1 MYLIGFL
8 PAFCWGIIAIIV
20 NLIKTDTKK
29 QVFSLALGAFLLSLI
44 FAKNI
49 TIFSFF
55 VGLISGLFWVI
66 GFYYQ
71 TKCLKKFSVST
82 TIPISTAMQII
93 GTALVGVIIF
103 REWEDVNQYILGSIY
118 ILLLIIGVCFTSYK
132 EQSNEKLSNE
142 LILNLIIS
150 TIGFVVYAT
159 IMKFF
164 NIDLSSGL
172 TSQALGMLIGSLIL
186 NKDNLKGLIDI
197 KVVWLLISG
206 VSWFIGN
213 ISMFYASIFLGVT
226 VAFSLSQLNV
236 AVSTS
241 LAILILKEPKTKK
254 ELVFVTIGVIL
265 IILSG
270 ILIAGV

>member
-29 QVFSLALGAFLLSLI
+29 QVLSLALGAFLLSLI

-49 TIFSFF
+49 TVFSFF
-55 VGLISGLFWVI
+55 VGLVSGLFWVI

-93 GTALVGVIIF
+93 GTALVGVIVF
-103 REWEDVNQYILGSIY
+103 REWVDVNQYILGSIY

-142 LILNLIIS
+142 LILNLLIS

-206 VSWFIGN
+206 ISWFIGN

>member
-103 REWEDVNQYILGSIY
+103 REWVDINQYILGSIY

-142 LILNLIIS
+142 LILNLLIS

-254 ELVFVTIGVIL
+254 SLFLLLLV
-265 IILSG
+265 
-270 ILIAGV
+270 

>member
-29 QVFSLALGAFLLSLI
+29 QVFSLALGAFSLSLI

-49 TIFSFF
+49 TVFSFF
-55 VGLISGLFWVI
+55 VGLVSGLFWVI

-93 GTALVGVIIF
+93 GTALVGVIVF
-103 REWEDVNQYILGSIY
+103 REWVDVNQYILGSIY

-164 NIDLSSGL
+164 NIDLRSGL